1 MKNKKKKSIRK
12 SSIAMLVV
20 TLVVTIFSALSSG
33 EAIESLH
40 DTATETH
47 DVVRN
52 DIYKLNDIKTEY
64 YGLLP
69 QLLSYTTKAEAEKKA
84 TEELIKFKQERVKAC
99 LEEFKSSH
107 SSDEET
113 ALYTELNDAIEEY
126 LVSYNKALG
135 FVIKGNVNGLLLIA
149 KNELNVKGEEVEE
162 KLSQVI
168 SYYDDKL
175 DAIVGRGEV
184 VFNIRFWINVV
195 VGIIMVTIFII
206 IIGSI
211 YICILK
217 PLAEGQKL
225 VNRVVKS
232 ISNNCLDLSDRI
244 EINRYNEIGDVFIG
258 FNLVLD
264 NLEKI
269 FGRITENSNILKVA
283 TDELDN
289 VSNSAEGRIEDISAT
304 MQQLAA
310 GMEEVASS
318 VAVVTGNA
326 VEVNNNVSD
335 IQTEVNGMKTLAS
348 EIRTKADSLSEMCE
362 TQREKSTTMM
372 NSITGAVENA
382 ITESK
387 KVEQINELT
396 SDILSISQQTN
407 LLALN
412 ASIEAAR
419 AGEAGKGFAVVADEI
434 RVLADTSRETA
445 NNIQVISDMVN
456 KSVSSLAESSNQLIE
471 YIRTDVLKDYDNWVI
486 AGKEYAEGAEC
497 IDNTMDQLSG
507 KTRELQQII
516 GEIADSFNQISAT
529 VEESTAGI
537 TNVSENTQELVYDV
551 QGISGQA
558 KKNLDVVADFE
569 KVVSSVK
576 EDKEEEEALEQAE

>member
-1 MKNKKKKSIRK
+1 MKNQKKRSIRK
-12 SSIAMLVV
+12 SAILMLI
-20 TLVVTIFSALSSG
+20 VTITIITFNAFSSA
-33 EAIESLH
+33 ESMIRLH
-40 DTATETH
+40 NTTTKTLDI
-47 DVVRN
+47 VRN

-69 QLLSYTTKAEAEKKA
+69 QLLSFTTKADGEKKA
-84 TEELIKFKQERVKAC
+84 SEDLIHSK
-99 LEEFKSSH
+99 LENLKVYLEDFKSSH
-107 SSDEET
+107 NSDEDT
-113 ALYTELNDAIEEY
+113 AVYTELNNAIEEY
-126 LVSYNKALG
+126 VVSYNKALDS
-135 FVIKGNVNGLLLIA
+135 VRSGNVKGLLLIA
-149 KNELNVKGEEVEE
+149 ENELNEHAEDVETQ
-162 KLSQVI
+162 LSQAI
-168 SYYDDKL
+168 SYYDDKV
-175 DAIVGRGEV
+175 DEIVMNGEH
-184 VFNIRFWINVV
+184 VFDLIFWINIVINAV
-195 VGIIMVTIFII
+195 MSII
-206 IIGSI
+206 ILMIVAAIFFG
-211 YICILK
+211 ILK

-225 VNRVVKS
+225 VNKVVES
-232 ISNNCLDLSDRI
+232 LANNCLELSDRI
-244 EINRYNEIGDVFIG
+244 EIKRNNEIGEVFVG

-264 NLEKI
+264 NLEKV
-269 FGRITENSNILKVA
+269 FVKITENSNVLKEA
-283 TDELDN
+283 TDELGN

-318 VAVVTGNA
+318 VTAVTGNA
-326 VEVNNNVSD
+326 AEVNNNVSA

-372 NSITGAVENA
+372 NSITGAVEMA
-382 ITESK
+382 ITECK

-445 NNIQVISDMVN
+445 NNIQVISDNVN
-456 KSVSSLAESSNQLIE
+456 KSVYSLAKSSNQLIE
-471 YIRTDVLKDYDNWVI
+471 YIRSDVLKDYDNWVV

-507 KTRELQQII
+507 RTKELQQII
-516 GEIADSFNQISAT
+516 GDISDSFNQISAT

-551 QGISGQA
+551 QGIAGQA
-558 KKNLDVVADFE
+558 RKNLDVVADFE
-569 KVVSSVK
+569 EAVSSFK
-576 EDKEEEEALEQAE
+576 QD

>member
-1 MKNKKKKSIRK
+1 
-12 SSIAMLVV
+12 MLVV

-40 DTATETH
+40 DTATETQ

-107 SSDEET
+107 SSDEEM

-225 VNRVVKS
+225 VNRVAKS

-335 IQTEVNGMKTLAS
+335 IQTEVNDMKTLAS

-551 QGISGQA
+551 QGIAGQA

-576 EDKEEEEALEQAE
+576 EEQAPLEQMD

>member
-1 MKNKKKKSIRK
+1 MKNQKKTSIRK
-12 SSIAMLVV
+12 SAITMLVV
-20 TLVVTIFSALSSG
+20 TIVVTIFSVLSSN
-33 EAIESLH
+33 EAIGRLH
-40 DTATETH
+40 DVATETQ

-84 TEELIKFKQERVKAC
+84 TEELIHSKQEKVKAC
-99 LEEFKSSH
+99 LEELKSGH
-107 SSDEET
+107 SSEEET
-113 ALYTELNDAIEEY
+113 ALYTELNGIIEEY

-135 FVIKGNVNGLLLIA
+135 FVINGNINELLLIA
-149 KNELNVKGEEVEE
+149 KNELNVKGEAVEE

-168 SYYDDKL
+168 SYCNDKL
-175 DAIVGRGEV
+175 DTIVGRGEV

-206 IIGSI
+206 IIGAI

-225 VNRVVKS
+225 VNRVAES
-232 ISNNCLDLSDRI
+232 ISNNCLELSDRI
-244 EINRYNEIGDVFIG
+244 RITKNNEIGEVFVG

-264 NLEKI
+264 NLGKI
-269 FGRITENSNILKVA
+269 FARITENSNVLKET

-289 VSNSAEGRIEDISAT
+289 VSNSAKGRIEDISAT

-326 VEVNNNVSD
+326 VEVNNNAAD

-471 YIRTDVLKDYDNWVI
+471 YIRTDVLKDYDSWVV

-497 IDNTMDQLSG
+497 IDNTMDQLSD
-507 KTRELQQII
+507 KTKELQQII
-516 GEIADSFNQISAT
+516 GEISDSFNQISAT

-551 QGISGQA
+551 QGIAGQA

-569 KVVSSVK
+569 EVISSFK
-576 EDKEEEEALEQAE
+576 QD

>member
-1 MKNKKKKSIRK
+1 MKNQKKRNIRK
-12 SSIAMLVV
+12 SAIIMLVV
-20 TLVVTIFSALSSG
+20 TITITVFNAFSSA
-33 EAIESLH
+33 ESMIRLH
-40 DTATETH
+40 NTTTKTLDI
-47 DVVRN
+47 VRN

-69 QLLSYTTKAEAEKKA
+69 QLLSFTTKADGEKKVS
-84 TEELIKFKQERVKAC
+84 EDLIHSK
-99 LEEFKSSH
+99 LENLKVYLEDFKSSH
-107 SSDEET
+107 NSDEDT
-113 ALYTELNDAIEEY
+113 AVYTELNNAIEEY
-126 LVSYNKALG
+126 VVSYNKALDS
-135 FVIKGNVNGLLLIA
+135 VRSGNVKGLLLIA
-149 KNELNVKGEEVEE
+149 ENELNEHAEDVETQ
-162 KLSQVI
+162 LSQAI
-168 SYYDDKL
+168 SYYDDKV
-175 DAIVGRGEV
+175 DEIVMHGGH
-184 VFNIRFWINVV
+184 VFDLIFWINIVINAV
-195 VGIIMVTIFII
+195 MSII
-206 IIGSI
+206 ILMIVAASFFG
-211 YICILK
+211 ILK

-225 VNRVVKS
+225 VNKVVES
-232 ISNNCLDLSDRI
+232 LSNNCLDLSDRI
-244 EINRYNEIGDVFIG
+244 EIKRNNEIGEVFVG

-264 NLEKI
+264 NLEKV
-269 FGRITENSNILKVA
+269 FVKITDNSNVLKEA
-283 TDELDN
+283 TDELGN

-318 VAVVTGNA
+318 ITAVTGNA
-326 VEVNNNVSD
+326 AEVNNNVSV

-372 NSITGAVENA
+372 NSITGAVEMA
-382 ITESK
+382 ITECK

-445 NNIQVISDMVN
+445 NNIQVISDNVN
-456 KSVSSLAESSNQLIE
+456 KSVYSLAKSSNQLIE
-471 YIRTDVLKDYDNWVI
+471 YIRSDVLKDYDNWVV

-507 KTRELQQII
+507 RTKELQQII
-516 GEIADSFNQISAT
+516 GDISDSFNQISAT

-551 QGISGQA
+551 QGIAGQA
-558 KKNLDVVADFE
+558 RKNLDVVADFE
-569 KVVSSVK
+569 EVISSLK
-576 EDKEEEEALEQAE
+576 QD

>member
-1 MKNKKKKSIRK
+1 MKNQKKRNIRK
-12 SSIAMLVV
+12 SAIIMLVV
-20 TLVVTIFSALSSG
+20 TITITVFNAFSSA
-33 EAIESLH
+33 ESMIRLH
-40 DTATETH
+40 NTTTKTLDI
-47 DVVRN
+47 VRN

-69 QLLSYTTKAEAEKKA
+69 QLLSFTTKADGEKKVS
-84 TEELIKFKQERVKAC
+84 EDLIHSK
-99 LEEFKSSH
+99 LENLKVYLEDFKSSH
-107 SSDEET
+107 NSDEDT
-113 ALYTELNDAIEEY
+113 AVYTELNNAIEEY
-126 LVSYNKALG
+126 VVSYNKALDS
-135 FVIKGNVNGLLLIA
+135 VRSGNVKGLLLIA
-149 KNELNVKGEEVEE
+149 ENELNEHAEDVETQ
-162 KLSQVI
+162 LSQAI
-168 SYYDDKL
+168 SYYDDKV
-175 DAIVGRGEV
+175 DEIVMHGGH
-184 VFNIRFWINVV
+184 VFDLIFWINIVINAV
-195 VGIIMVTIFII
+195 MSII
-206 IIGSI
+206 ILMIVAASFFG
-211 YICILK
+211 ILK

-225 VNRVVKS
+225 VNKVVES
-232 ISNNCLDLSDRI
+232 LSNNCLDLSDRI
-244 EINRYNEIGDVFIG
+244 EIKRNNEIGEVFVG

-264 NLEKI
+264 NLEKV
-269 FGRITENSNILKVA
+269 FVKITDNSNVLKEA
-283 TDELDN
+283 TDELGN

-304 MQQLAA
+304 IQQLAA

-318 VAVVTGNA
+318 ITAVTGNA
-326 VEVNNNVSD
+326 AEVNNNVSV

-372 NSITGAVENA
+372 NSITGAVEMA
-382 ITESK
+382 ITECK

-445 NNIQVISDMVN
+445 NNIQVISDNVN
-456 KSVSSLAESSNQLIE
+456 KSVYSLAKSSNQLIE
-471 YIRTDVLKDYDNWVI
+471 YIRSDVLKDYDNWVV

-507 KTRELQQII
+507 RTKELQQII
-516 GEIADSFNQISAT
+516 GDISDSFNQISAT

-551 QGISGQA
+551 QGIAGQA
-558 KKNLDVVADFE
+558 RKNLDVVADFE
-569 KVVSSVK
+569 EAVSSFK
-576 EDKEEEEALEQAE
+576 QD

>member
-1 MKNKKKKSIRK
+1 MKNQKKRSIRK
-12 SSIAMLVV
+12 SAILMLI
-20 TLVVTIFSALSSG
+20 VTITIITFNAFSSA
-33 EAIESLH
+33 ESMIRLH
-40 DTATETH
+40 NTTTKTLDI
-47 DVVRN
+47 VRN

-69 QLLSYTTKAEAEKKA
+69 QLLSFTTKADGEKKVS
-84 TEELIKFKQERVKAC
+84 EDLIHSK
-99 LEEFKSSH
+99 LENLKVYLEDFKSSH
-107 SSDEET
+107 NSDEDT
-113 ALYTELNDAIEEY
+113 AVYTELNNAIEEY
-126 LVSYNKALG
+126 VVSYNKALDS
-135 FVIKGNVNGLLLIA
+135 VRSGNVRGLLLIA
-149 KNELNVKGEEVEE
+149 ENELNEHAEDVETQ
-162 KLSQVI
+162 LSQAI
-168 SYYDDKL
+168 SYYDDKV
-175 DAIVGRGEV
+175 DEIVMNGEH
-184 VFNIRFWINVV
+184 VFDLIFWINILINSV
-195 VGIIMVTIFII
+195 MSII
-206 IIGSI
+206 ILMIVAAI
-211 YICILK
+211 FFDILK

-225 VNRVVKS
+225 VNKVVES
-232 ISNNCLDLSDRI
+232 LANNCLDLSDRI
-244 EINRYNEIGDVFIG
+244 EIKRNNEIGEVFVG

-264 NLEKI
+264 NLEKV
-269 FGRITENSNILKVA
+269 FVKITDNSNVLKEA
-283 TDELDN
+283 TDELGN

-318 VAVVTGNA
+318 VTAITGNA
-326 VEVNNNVSD
+326 AEVNNNVSV

-372 NSITGAVENA
+372 NSITGAVEMA
-382 ITESK
+382 ITECK

-445 NNIQVISDMVN
+445 NNIQVISDNVN
-456 KSVSSLAESSNQLIE
+456 KSVYSLAKSSNQLIE
-471 YIRTDVLKDYDNWVI
+471 YIRSDVLKDYDNWVV

-507 KTRELQQII
+507 RTKELQQII
-516 GEIADSFNQISAT
+516 GDISDSFNQISAT

-551 QGISGQA
+551 QGIAGQA
-558 KKNLDVVADFE
+558 RKNLDVVADFE
-569 KVVSSVK
+569 EVVSSFK
-576 EDKEEEEALEQAE
+576 QD

>member
-1 MKNKKKKSIRK
+1 MKNQKRRSIRK
-12 SSIAMLVV
+12 SAILMLIV
-20 TLVVTIFSALSSG
+20 TISFIIFSAYSSG
-33 EAIESLH
+33 ESVQRLH
-40 DTATETH
+40 DTATKTQE
-47 DVVRN
+47 VVRN

-69 QLLSYTTKAEAEKKA
+69 KVLSFITKAEGEKIA
-84 TEELIKFKQERVKAC
+84 AEELINSKLESLKVC
-99 LEEFKSSH
+99 LEEFGSSR
-107 SSDEET
+107 SSDEDK
-113 ALYTELNDAIEEY
+113 ALYNELNNVMEEFV
-126 LVSYNKALG
+126 VSYNKALDA
-135 FVIKGNVNGLLLIA
+135 IRSGNVKGMLIIA
-149 KNELNVKGEEVEE
+149 ENELNENIEAVEE
-162 KLSQVI
+162 QLNQAI
-168 SYYDDKL
+168 SYYDEKL
-175 DAIVGRGEV
+175 DKIIGHGEFV
-184 VFNIRFWINVV
+184 
-195 VGIIMVTIFII
+195 FII
-206 IIGSI
+206 RHWTNIVISIIQIMIILIVVATMFVG
-211 YICILK
+211 ILK
-217 PLAEGQKL
+217 PLEGGQKL
-225 VNRVVKS
+225 VNKVVES
-232 ISNNCLDLSDRI
+232 LSNNCLDLSDRI
-244 EINRYNEIGDVFIG
+244 EINRNNEISEVFVG

-269 FGRITENSNILKVA
+269 FVKITENSDVLKEA
-283 TDELDN
+283 TDELGN
-289 VSNSAEGRIEDISAT
+289 ASNSAEGRIEDISAT

-318 VAVVTGNA
+318 VAVVTGNT
-326 VEVNNNVSD
+326 VEVNNNVSV

-372 NSITGAVENA
+372 NTITGAVETA

-445 NNIQVISDMVN
+445 NNIQVISDIVN

-471 YIRTDVLKDYDNWVI
+471 FIRSDVLKDYDNWVV

-507 KTRELQQII
+507 KTKELQQII
-516 GEIADSFNQISAT
+516 GDISDSFNQISAT

-551 QGISGQA
+551 QGIAGQA
-558 KKNLDVVADFE
+558 RKNLDVVADFE
-569 KVVSSVK
+569 EVISSLK
-576 EDKEEEEALEQAE
+576 QD

>member
-1 MKNKKKKSIRK
+1 MKNQKKRNIRK
-12 SSIAMLVV
+12 SAIIMLVV
-20 TLVVTIFSALSSG
+20 TITITVFNAFSSA
-33 EAIESLH
+33 ESMIRLH
-40 DTATETH
+40 NTTTKTLDI
-47 DVVRN
+47 VRN

-69 QLLSYTTKAEAEKKA
+69 QLLSFTTKADGEKKVS
-84 TEELIKFKQERVKAC
+84 EDLIHSK
-99 LEEFKSSH
+99 LENLKVYLEDFKSSH
-107 SSDEET
+107 NSDEDT
-113 ALYTELNDAIEEY
+113 AVYTELNNAIEEY
-126 LVSYNKALG
+126 VVSYNKALDS
-135 FVIKGNVNGLLLIA
+135 VRSGNVKGLLLIA
-149 KNELNVKGEEVEE
+149 ENELNEHAEDVETQ
-162 KLSQVI
+162 LSQAI
-168 SYYDDKL
+168 SYYDDKV
-175 DAIVGRGEV
+175 DEIVMHGGH
-184 VFNIRFWINVV
+184 VFDLIFWINIVINAV
-195 VGIIMVTIFII
+195 MSII
-206 IIGSI
+206 ILMIVAASFFG
-211 YICILK
+211 ILK

-225 VNRVVKS
+225 VNKVVES
-232 ISNNCLDLSDRI
+232 LSNNCLDLSDRI
-244 EINRYNEIGDVFIG
+244 EIKRNNEIGEVFVG

-264 NLEKI
+264 NLEKV
-269 FGRITENSNILKVA
+269 FVKITDNSNVLKEA
-283 TDELDN
+283 TDELGN

-318 VAVVTGNA
+318 ITAVTGNA
-326 VEVNNNVSD
+326 AEVNNNVSV

-372 NSITGAVENA
+372 NSITGAVEMA
-382 ITESK
+382 ITECK

-445 NNIQVISDMVN
+445 NNIQVISDNVN
-456 KSVSSLAESSNQLIE
+456 KSVYSLAKSSNQLIE
-471 YIRTDVLKDYDNWVI
+471 YIRSDVLKDYDNWVV

-507 KTRELQQII
+507 RTKELQQII
-516 GEIADSFNQISAT
+516 GDISDSFNQISAT

-551 QGISGQA
+551 QGIAGQA
-558 KKNLDVVADFE
+558 RKNLDVVADFE
-569 KVVSSVK
+569 EAVSSFK
-576 EDKEEEEALEQAE
+576 QD